1 MPLLRSD
8 ETEKEDSDFA
18 LRWYKVRNRV
28 KEEFGQRPDLNVM
41 LFLIGMNEVGVVKE
55 VWEKE
60 EKVDLMHIAV
70 CRLLAADGY
79 YKLMGTDEEGWPHYE
94 AVKGIPP
101 LSMKDQEAL
110 LKRKIVEYFE
120 AI

>member
-1 MPLLRSD
+1 MPLLN
-8 ETEKEDSDFA
+8 EKPAPGDSDFA

-28 KEEFGQRPDLNVM
+28 KEEFGQRPDLNAI
-41 LFLIGMNEVGVVKE
+41 LFIIGMNEVGIVKE

-60 EKVDLMHIAV
+60 EKLNLMHVAV
-70 CRLLAADGY
+70 CRLLSPEGY

-101 LSMKDQEAL
+101 LSMKEQEEL

-120 AI
+120 VL